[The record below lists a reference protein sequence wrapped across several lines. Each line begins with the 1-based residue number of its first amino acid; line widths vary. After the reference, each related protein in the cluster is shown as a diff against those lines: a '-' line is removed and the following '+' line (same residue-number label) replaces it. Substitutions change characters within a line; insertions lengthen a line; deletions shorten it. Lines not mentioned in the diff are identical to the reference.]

1 MRNLISAIPV
11 YLMSFLAYAA
21 DDQKPVDT
29 TVSASDEIG
38 IIIFGLIFF
47 GLIFGYF
54 GYLYWG
60 KNKNKN
66 SDKSQSK

>member
-1 MRNLISAIPV
+1 MRNFLSVIPLF
-11 YLMSFLAYAA
+11 LMSFLAYAA

-54 GYLYWG
+54 AYLYWG

-66 SDKSQSK
+66 GDKSQSK

>member
-1 MRNLISAIPV
+1 MLNFLSAI
-11 YLMSFLAYAA
+11 YLFLMSFWAYAA

-60 KNKNKN
+60 KKKNKDG
-66 SDKSQSK
+66 DKSKKE

>member
-1 MRNLISAIPV
+1 
-11 YLMSFLAYAA
+11 MSFWTYAA
-21 DDQKPVDT
+21 DDGAPVDT

-38 IIIFGLIFF
+38 IIVFGIIFF

-60 KNKNKN
+60 KNKNKDG
-66 SDKSQSK
+66 DKPLPK

>member
-1 MRNLISAIPV
+1 MLKFLTAI
-11 YLMSFLAYAA
+11 YLFLMSFWAYAA

-60 KNKNKN
+60 KNKNKDG
-66 SDKSQSK
+66 DKPQSK

>member
-1 MRNLISAIPV
+1 MRNVLSAIPLFLV
-11 YLMSFLAYAA
+11 SFWAYAA

-38 IIIFGLIFF
+38 VIIFGLIFF

-54 GYLYWG
+54 AYLYWG
-60 KNKNKN
+60 KNKNKDG
-66 SDKSQSK
+66 DKPQSK

>member
-1 MRNLISAIPV
+1 MRNFLSAIPLF
-11 YLMSFLAYAA
+11 LMSFWIYAA
-21 DDQKPVDT
+21 DESGPVDT

-38 IIIFGLIFF
+38 IIIFGIIFF

-66 SDKSQSK
+66 GDKAQSK